1 MALIISCNLIF
12 IDLLAFP
19 TTSQKWWLQPLRN
32 GYTRVTILKI
42 LAEYIW
48 VLKNVHGKFHSP
60 IPQYNWS
67 NGRNH
72 GCFWEGVCNQVNQPV
87 RTTQQNLHHS
97 AAQAQI
103 STRQNLIFLMQSCV
117 LWIFSLPATKPPSF
131 NHREPQKTE
140 GKDKSHIREQSNKHI
155 PENC

>member
-1 MALIISCNLIF
+1 MATQELPFSRC
-12 IDLLAFP
+12 LLSTFESLRMYMASSTVQYP
-19 TTSQKWWLQPLRN
+19 NTT
-32 GYTRVTILKI
+32 GVTEETM
-42 LAEYIW
+42 A
-48 VLKNVHGKFHSP
+48 VFGKGFVIH
-60 IPQYNWS
+60 
-67 NGRNH
+67 
-72 GCFWEGVCNQVNQPV
+72 QVNQPV